1 MSYSQRGR
9 LPSRELDLMVRFS
22 MPESFDIQCFDDN
35 TINVY
40 RRVCRGFSRKLRR
53 NEDGEVFIERTPD
66 LELLG
71 VAYSEHEF
79 FEFLE
84 KAA

>member
-1 MSYSQRGR
+1 MSKSLRRR
-9 LPSRELDLMVRFS
+9 LPSRELDRMVRFS

-53 NEDGEVFIERTPD
+53 NEDGEVYIHRTPD

-71 VAYSEHEF
+71 VASSEQEF
-79 FEFLE
+79 LEFLE